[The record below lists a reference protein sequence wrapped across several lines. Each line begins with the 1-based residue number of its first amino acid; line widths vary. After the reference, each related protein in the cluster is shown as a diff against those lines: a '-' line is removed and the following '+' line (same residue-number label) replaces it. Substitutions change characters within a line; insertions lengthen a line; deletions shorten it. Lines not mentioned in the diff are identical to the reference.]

1 MSSSSPQPPWSRLVA
16 AARGASDSRD
26 PTAPYGFATR
36 VATLAMSAERPIS
49 SLFERF
55 ALRALGVACLLAIVS
70 VAVNY
75 SAIVTNASS
84 DDEVVPADDPVAVL
98 LDA

>member
-1 MSSSSPQPPWSRLVA
+1 MSSSSPQPPWLRLVS
-16 AARGASDSRD
+16 AARHKPDDRD
-26 PTAPYGFATR
+26 TSTPYGFATR
-36 VATLAMSAERPIS
+36 IATLAMSAERPLS
-49 SLFERF
+49 SLFERL

-75 SAIVTNASS
+75 SAIVTNGSS
-84 DDEVVPADDPVAVL
+84 DEEVVPADDPVAVL